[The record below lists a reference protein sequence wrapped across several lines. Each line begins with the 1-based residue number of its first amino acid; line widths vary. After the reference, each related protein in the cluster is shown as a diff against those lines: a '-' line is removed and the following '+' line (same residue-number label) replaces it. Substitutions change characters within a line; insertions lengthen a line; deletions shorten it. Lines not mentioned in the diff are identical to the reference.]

1 MNVNSNA
8 YTYTFAT
15 IMVVVVAVLLSAAAL
30 GLSDVQKSNVEQEKM
45 QSILAS
51 VGVNVDRSEAKASYD
66 EVITQVLTIK
76 GGKVVSNNREAGFNI
91 DMAAAIKIPN
101 MPQPLGPDTES
112 NGELDTINVREV
124 PLYVA
129 NKDGKTFYIV
139 PMRGKGLWG
148 PVWGF
153 ISLEADG
160 NTVVGAN
167 FGHKSET
174 PGLGAEIADS
184 SFYKPFTGKKI
195 SDSEGFQSISVVKK
209 GSSQDNDYAVDGIS
223 GGTITS
229 NGVNDMLVDCLA
241 PYAEYF
247 KNI

>member
-1 MNVNSNA
+1 MNVNSNG

-15 IMVVVVAVLLSAAAL
+15 VMVILVAVLLSAASL
-30 GLSDVQKSNVEQEKM
+30 GLKSKQENNVKQEKM
-45 QSILAS
+45 QSILSS
-51 VGVNVDRSEAKASYD
+51 VGVEVDRSGAE
-66 EVITQVLTIK
+66 EVYNTVIEQVLTIK
-76 GGKVVSNNREAGFNI
+76 GGEVVSEDRETGFTI
-91 DMAAAIKIPN
+91 DMASAIKSSN
-101 MPQPLGPDTES
+101 MD
-112 NGELDTINVREV
+112 REV

-129 NKDGKTFYIV
+129 NKDGQTFYIV
-139 PMRGKGLWG
+139 PLRGKGLWG

-153 ISLEADG
+153 VSLESDG

-174 PGLGAEIADS
+174 PGLGAEITT
-184 SFYKPFTGKKI
+184 PMFTDQFPGKKI
-195 SDSEGFQSISVVKK
+195 SEAGMFQSISVVKK
-209 GSSQDNDYAVDGIS
+209 GTSNGDYAVDGIS

-229 NGVNDMLVDCLA
+229 NGVNDMLSDCLA

>member
-15 IMVVVVAVLLSAAAL
+15 VMVVLVAVLLAGASL
-30 GLSDVQKSNVEQEKM
+30 GLKSKQENNVKQEKM

-51 VGVNVDRSEAKASYD
+51 VGVKVDRSEAQANYD
-66 EVITQVLTIK
+66 EVIKEVLTIR
-76 GGKVVSNNREAGFNI
+76 GGEVVSTDREIGFNV
-91 DMAAAIKIPN
+91 DMAGAIKAEN
-101 MPQPLGPDTES
+101 M
-112 NGELDTINVREV
+112 NREV
-124 PLYVA
+124 PMYVA
-129 NKDGKTFYIV
+129 NKGGENYYII
-139 PMRGKGLWG
+139 PLRGKGLWG

-153 ISLEADG
+153 VRLESDG

-174 PGLGAEIADS
+174 PGLGAEITT
-184 SFYKPFTGKKI
+184 PMFTDQFPGKKI
-195 SDSEGFQSISVVKK
+195 SEAGLFQSISVVKQ
-209 GSSQDNDYAVDGIS
+209 GTSTGDYMVDGIS

-229 NGVNDMLVDCLA
+229 NGVNDMLADCLA

>member
-15 IMVVVVAVLLSAAAL
+15 VMVVLVAVLLSGASL
-30 GLSDVQKSNVEQEKM
+30 GLKSKQASNISQEKK

-51 VGVNVDRSEAKASYD
+51 IGIEVDRSESDAAFGEYIKQS
-66 EVITQVLTIK
+66 LTLQ
-76 GGKVVSNNREAGFNI
+76 GGSVVSEDASAAFDI
-91 DMAAAIKIPN
+91 DMAAAIKAGN
-101 MPQPLGPDTES
+101 MDRS
-112 NGELDTINVREV
+112 V

-129 NKDGKTFYIV
+129 EKEGDTYYII

-148 PVWGF
+148 PVWGYLA
-153 ISLEADG
+153 LESDG
-160 NTVVGAN
+160 NTVVGAT
-167 FGHKSET
+167 FDHKSET
-174 PGLGAEIADS
+174 PGLGAEITT
-184 SFYKPFTGKKI
+184 PMFTEQFPGKKI
-195 SDSEGFQSISVVKK
+195 SEAGMFKSISVVKA
-209 GSSQDNDYAVDGIS
+209 GTSAGDYAVDGIS

-229 NGVNDMLVDCLA
+229 NGVNDMLSDCLA

>member
-15 IMVVVVAVLLSAAAL
+15 VMVVLVAVLLSGASL
-30 GLSDVQKSNVEQEKM
+30 GLKSKQASNISQEKK

-51 VGVNVDRSEAKASYD
+51 IGIEVDRSESDAAFGEYIKQS
-66 EVITQVLTIK
+66 LTLQR
-76 GGKVVSNNREAGFNI
+76 GTVVSEDASAAFDI
-91 DMAAAIKIPN
+91 DMAAAIKAGN
-101 MPQPLGPDTES
+101 MDRS
-112 NGELDTINVREV
+112 V

-129 NKDGKTFYIV
+129 EKEGDTYYII

-148 PVWGF
+148 PVWGYLA
-153 ISLEADG
+153 LESDG
-160 NTVVGAN
+160 NTVVGAT
-167 FGHKSET
+167 FDHKSET
-174 PGLGAEIADS
+174 PGLGAEITT
-184 SFYKPFTGKKI
+184 PMFTDQFPGKKI
-195 SDSEGFQSISVVKK
+195 SEAGMFKSISVVKA
-209 GSSQDNDYAVDGIS
+209 GTSAGDYAVDGIS

-229 NGVNDMLVDCLA
+229 NGVNDMLTDCLA

>member
-1 MNVNSNA
+1 MNVNSNG

-15 IMVVVVAVLLSAAAL
+15 VMVILVAVLLSAASL
-30 GLSDVQKSNVEQEKM
+30 GLKSKQENNVKQEKM
-45 QSILAS
+45 QSILSS
-51 VGVNVDRSEAKASYD
+51 VGVQVDRSGAE
-66 EVITQVLTIK
+66 EVYNTVIEKVLTIK
-76 GGKVVSNNREAGFNI
+76 GGEVVSEDRETGFSI
-91 DMAAAIKIPN
+91 DMATAIKSSN
-101 MPQPLGPDTES
+101 MD
-112 NGELDTINVREV
+112 REV

-129 NKDGKTFYIV
+129 NKDGQTFYIV
-139 PMRGKGLWG
+139 PLRGKGLWG

-153 ISLEADG
+153 VSLESDG

-174 PGLGAEIADS
+174 PGLGAEITT
-184 SFYKPFTGKKI
+184 PMFTDQFPGKKI
-195 SDSEGFQSISVVKK
+195 SEAGMFQSISVVKK
-209 GSSQDNDYAVDGIS
+209 GTSNGDYAVDGIS

-229 NGVNDMLVDCLA
+229 NGVNDMLADCLA

>member
-1 MNVNSNA
+1 MNVNSNG

-15 IMVVVVAVLLSAAAL
+15 VMVVLVAVLLSAASL
-30 GLSDVQKSNVEQEKM
+30 GLKSKQENNVKQEKM
-45 QSILAS
+45 QSILSS
-51 VGVNVDRSEAKASYD
+51 VGVEVDRSGAEEAYNT
-66 EVITQVLTIK
+66 VIEKVLTIK
-76 GGKVVSNNREAGFNI
+76 GGEVVSEDRETGFSI
-91 DMAAAIKIPN
+91 DMATAIKSSN
-101 MPQPLGPDTES
+101 MD
-112 NGELDTINVREV
+112 REV

-129 NKDGKTFYIV
+129 NKDGQTFYIV
-139 PMRGKGLWG
+139 PLRGKGLWG

-153 ISLEADG
+153 VSLESDG

-174 PGLGAEIADS
+174 PGLGAEITT
-184 SFYKPFTGKKI
+184 PMFTDQFPGKKI
-195 SDSEGFQSISVVKK
+195 SEAGMFQSISVIKK
-209 GSSQDNDYAVDGIS
+209 GTSNGDYAVDGIS

-229 NGVNDMLVDCLA
+229 NGVNDMLADCLA

>member
-15 IMVVVVAVLLSAAAL
+15 VMVVLVAVLLSGASL
-30 GLSDVQKSNVEQEKM
+30 GLKSKQASNISQEKK

-51 VGVNVDRSEAKASYD
+51 IGIEVDRSESDAAFGEYIKQS
-66 EVITQVLTIK
+66 LTLQ
-76 GGKVVSNNREAGFNI
+76 GGTVVSEDASAAFDI
-91 DMAAAIKIPN
+91 DMAAAIKAGN
-101 MPQPLGPDTES
+101 MD
-112 NGELDTINVREV
+112 REV

-129 NKDGKTFYIV
+129 EKEGDTYYII

-148 PVWGF
+148 PVWGYLA
-153 ISLEADG
+153 LESDG
-160 NTVVGAN
+160 NTVVGAT
-167 FGHKSET
+167 FDHKSET
-174 PGLGAEIADS
+174 PGLGAEITT
-184 SFYKPFTGKKI
+184 PMFTDQFPGKKI
-195 SDSEGFQSISVVKK
+195 SEAGMFKSISVVKA
-209 GSSQDNDYAVDGIS
+209 GTSAGDYAVDGIS

-229 NGVNDMLVDCLA
+229 NGVNDMLTDCLA

>member
-15 IMVVVVAVLLSAAAL
+15 VMVVLVAVLLSGASL
-30 GLSDVQKSNVEQEKM
+30 GLKSKQASNISQEKK

-51 VGVNVDRSEAKASYD
+51 IGIEVDRSESDAAFGEYIKQS
-66 EVITQVLTIK
+66 LTLE
-76 GGKVVSNNREAGFNI
+76 GGTVVSEDASAAFDI
-91 DMAAAIKIPN
+91 DMAAAIKAGN
-101 MPQPLGPDTES
+101 MERS
-112 NGELDTINVREV
+112 V

-129 NKDGKTFYIV
+129 EKEGDTYYII

-148 PVWGF
+148 PVWGYLA
-153 ISLEADG
+153 LESDG
-160 NTVVGAN
+160 NTVVGAT
-167 FGHKSET
+167 FDHKSET
-174 PGLGAEIADS
+174 PGLGAEITT
-184 SFYKPFTGKKI
+184 PMFTDQFPGKKI
-195 SDSEGFQSISVVKK
+195 SEAGMFKSISVVKA
-209 GSSQDNDYAVDGIS
+209 GTSAGDYAVDGIS

-229 NGVNDMLVDCLA
+229 NGVNDMLTDCLA

>member
-1 MNVNSNA
+1 MNVNSNG

-15 IMVVVVAVLLSAAAL
+15 VMVVLVAVLLSAASL
-30 GLSDVQKSNVEQEKM
+30 GLKSKQENNVKQEKM
-45 QSILAS
+45 QSILSS
-51 VGVNVDRSEAKASYD
+51 VGVEVDRSGAEEAYNT
-66 EVITQVLTIK
+66 VIEKVLTIK
-76 GGKVVSNNREAGFNI
+76 GGKVVSEDRETGFSI
-91 DMAAAIKIPN
+91 DMATAIKSSN
-101 MPQPLGPDTES
+101 MD
-112 NGELDTINVREV
+112 REV

-129 NKDGKTFYIV
+129 NKDGQTFYIV
-139 PMRGKGLWG
+139 PLRGKGLWG

-153 ISLEADG
+153 VSLESDG

-174 PGLGAEIADS
+174 PGLGAEITT
-184 SFYKPFTGKKI
+184 PMFTDQFPGKKI
-195 SDSEGFQSISVVKK
+195 SEAGMFQSISVVKK
-209 GSSQDNDYAVDGIS
+209 GTSNGDYAVDGIS

-229 NGVNDMLVDCLA
+229 NGVNDMLADCLA

>member
-15 IMVVVVAVLLSAAAL
+15 VMVVLVAVLLSGASL
-30 GLSDVQKSNVEQEKM
+30 GLKSKQASNISQEKK

-51 VGVNVDRSEAKASYD
+51 IGIEVDRSESDAAFGEYIKQS
-66 EVITQVLTIK
+66 LTLK
-76 GGKVVSNNREAGFNI
+76 GGTVVSEDASAAFDI
-91 DMAAAIKIPN
+91 DMAAAIKAGN
-101 MPQPLGPDTES
+101 MDRS
-112 NGELDTINVREV
+112 V

-129 NKDGKTFYIV
+129 EKEGDTYYII

-148 PVWGF
+148 PVWGYLA
-153 ISLEADG
+153 LESDG
-160 NTVVGAN
+160 NTVVGAT
-167 FGHKSET
+167 FDHKSET
-174 PGLGAEIADS
+174 PGLGAEITT
-184 SFYKPFTGKKI
+184 PMFTDQFPGKKI
-195 SDSEGFQSISVVKK
+195 SEAGMFKSISVVKA
-209 GSSQDNDYAVDGIS
+209 GTSAGDYAVDGIS

-229 NGVNDMLVDCLA
+229 NGVNDMLTDCLA

>member
-1 MNVNSNA
+1 MNVNSNG

-15 IMVVVVAVLLSAAAL
+15 VMVIVVAVLLSSASL
-30 GLSDVQKSNVEQEKM
+30 GLKSKQASNVKQEKM

-51 VGVNVDRSEAKASYD
+51 VGVEVDRSKAEASFN
-66 EVITQVLTIK
+66 EVITEVLTIK
-76 GGKVVSNNREAGFNI
+76 GGSVVSEDRATGFNV
-91 DMAAAIKIPN
+91 DMASAIKSSN
-101 MPQPLGPDTES
+101 MD
-112 NGELDTINVREV
+112 REV

-129 NKDGKTFYIV
+129 NKDGETYYIV

-153 ISLEADG
+153 VSLKADG

-174 PGLGAEIADS
+174 PGLGAEIAT
-184 SFYKPFTGKKI
+184 PMFTDQFPGKKI
-195 SDSEGFQSISVVKK
+195 SEAGVFQSISVVKQ
-209 GSSQDNDYAVDGIS
+209 GTSSGDYAVDGIS

-229 NGVNDMLVDCLA
+229 NGVNDMLADCLA

>member
-1 MNVNSNA
+1 MNVNSNG

-15 IMVVVVAVLLSAAAL
+15 VMVVLVAVLLSGASL
-30 GLSDVQKSNVEQEKM
+30 GLKSKQESNVKQEKM

-51 VGVNVDRSEAKASYD
+51 VGVEVDRSEAEASFD

-76 GGKVVSNNREAGFNI
+76 GGSVVSEDRATGFNV
-91 DMAAAIKIPN
+91 DMASAIKSSN
-101 MPQPLGPDTES
+101 MD
-112 NGELDTINVREV
+112 REV

-129 NKDGKTFYIV
+129 NKDGETFYIV

-153 ISLEADG
+153 MSLEADG

-174 PGLGAEIADS
+174 PGLGAEITT
-184 SFYKPFTGKKI
+184 PMFTDQFPGKKI
-195 SDSEGFQSISVVKK
+195 SEAGMFQSISVVKK
-209 GSSQDNDYAVDGIS
+209 GTSNGDYAVDGIS

-229 NGVNDMLVDCLA
+229 NGVNDMLADCLA

>member
-15 IMVVVVAVLLSAAAL
+15 VMVVLVAVLLSGASL
-30 GLSDVQKSNVEQEKM
+30 GLKSKQASNISQEKK

-51 VGVNVDRSEAKASYD
+51 IGIEVDRSESD
-66 EVITQVLTIK
+66 EAFGEYIKQSLTLE
-76 GGKVVSNNREAGFNI
+76 GGTVVSEDASAAFDI
-91 DMAAAIKIPN
+91 DMAAAIKAGN
-101 MPQPLGPDTES
+101 MDRS
-112 NGELDTINVREV
+112 V

-129 NKDGKTFYIV
+129 EKEGDKYYII

-148 PVWGF
+148 PVWGYLA
-153 ISLEADG
+153 LESDG
-160 NTVVGAN
+160 NTVVGAT
-167 FGHKSET
+167 FDHKSET
-174 PGLGAEIADS
+174 PGLGAEITT
-184 SFYKPFTGKKI
+184 PMFTDQFPGKKI
-195 SDSEGFQSISVVKK
+195 SEAGMFKSISVVKA
-209 GSSQDNDYAVDGIS
+209 GTSAGDYAVDGIS

-229 NGVNDMLVDCLA
+229 NGVNDMLTDCLA

>member
-15 IMVVVVAVLLSAAAL
+15 VMVVLVAVLLAGASL
-30 GLSDVQKSNVEQEKM
+30 GLKSKQENNVKQEKM

-51 VGVNVDRSEAKASYD
+51 VGVNVDRSEAQANYD
-66 EVITQVLTIK
+66 EVIKEVLTIK
-76 GGKVVSNNREAGFNI
+76 GGEVVSTDREIGFNV
-91 DMAAAIKIPN
+91 DMAGAIKAEN
-101 MPQPLGPDTES
+101 M
-112 NGELDTINVREV
+112 NREV
-124 PLYVA
+124 PMYVA
-129 NKDGKTFYIV
+129 NKGGENYYII
-139 PMRGKGLWG
+139 PLRGKGLWG

-153 ISLEADG
+153 VSLESDG

-174 PGLGAEIADS
+174 PGLGAEITT
-184 SFYKPFTGKKI
+184 PMFTDQFPGKKI
-195 SDSEGFQSISVVKK
+195 SEAGLFQSISVVKQ
-209 GSSQDNDYAVDGIS
+209 GTSTGDYMVDGIS

-229 NGVNDMLVDCLA
+229 NGVNDMLADCLA

>member
-15 IMVVVVAVLLSAAAL
+15 VMVVLVAVLLSGASL
-30 GLSDVQKSNVEQEKM
+30 GLKSKQASNISQEKK

-51 VGVNVDRSEAKASYD
+51 IGIEVDRSESD
-66 EVITQVLTIK
+66 EAFGEYIKQSLTLA
-76 GGKVVSNNREAGFNI
+76 GGSVVSEDASAAFDI
-91 DMAAAIKIPN
+91 DMAAAIKAGN
-101 MPQPLGPDTES
+101 MDRS
-112 NGELDTINVREV
+112 V

-129 NKDGKTFYIV
+129 EKEGDTYYII

-148 PVWGF
+148 PVWGYLA
-153 ISLEADG
+153 LESDG
-160 NTVVGAN
+160 NTVVGAT
-167 FGHKSET
+167 FDHKSET
-174 PGLGAEIADS
+174 PGLGAEITT
-184 SFYKPFTGKKI
+184 PMFTDQFPGKKI
-195 SDSEGFQSISVVKK
+195 SEAGMFKSISVVKA
-209 GSSQDNDYAVDGIS
+209 GTSAGDYAVDGIS

-229 NGVNDMLVDCLA
+229 NGVNDMLTDCLA

>member
-15 IMVVVVAVLLSAAAL
+15 VMVVLVAVLLSGASL
-30 GLSDVQKSNVEQEKM
+30 GLKSKQASNISQEKK

-51 VGVNVDRSEAKASYD
+51 IGIEVDRSESDAAFGEYIKQS
-66 EVITQVLTIK
+66 LTLQ
-76 GGKVVSNNREAGFNI
+76 GGTVVSEDASAAFDI
-91 DMAAAIKIPN
+91 DMAAAIKADN
-101 MPQPLGPDTES
+101 MDRS
-112 NGELDTINVREV
+112 V

-129 NKDGKTFYIV
+129 EKEGDTYYII

-148 PVWGF
+148 PVWGYLA
-153 ISLEADG
+153 LESDG
-160 NTVVGAN
+160 NTVVGAT
-167 FGHKSET
+167 FDHKSET
-174 PGLGAEIADS
+174 PGLGAEITT
-184 SFYKPFTGKKI
+184 PMFTDQFPGKKI
-195 SDSEGFQSISVVKK
+195 SEAGMFKSISVVKA
-209 GSSQDNDYAVDGIS
+209 GTSAGDYAVDGIS

-229 NGVNDMLVDCLA
+229 NGVNDMLTDCLA

>member
-1 MNVNSNA
+1 MNVNSNG

-15 IMVVVVAVLLSAAAL
+15 VMVVLVAVLLSAASL
-30 GLSDVQKSNVEQEKM
+30 GLKSKQENNVKQEKM
-45 QSILAS
+45 QSILSS
-51 VGVNVDRSEAKASYD
+51 VGVQVDRSGAE
-66 EVITQVLTIK
+66 EVYNTVIEKVLTIK
-76 GGKVVSNNREAGFNI
+76 GGEVVSEDRETGFSI
-91 DMAAAIKIPN
+91 DMATAIKSSN
-101 MPQPLGPDTES
+101 MD
-112 NGELDTINVREV
+112 REV

-129 NKDGKTFYIV
+129 NKDGQTYYIV
-139 PMRGKGLWG
+139 PLRGKGLWG

-153 ISLEADG
+153 VSLESDG

-174 PGLGAEIADS
+174 PGLGAEITT
-184 SFYKPFTGKKI
+184 PMFTDQFPGKKI
-195 SDSEGFQSISVVKK
+195 SEAGMFQSISVVKK
-209 GSSQDNDYAVDGIS
+209 GTSNGDYAVDGIS

-229 NGVNDMLVDCLA
+229 NGVNDMLSDCLA

>member
-1 MNVNSNA
+1 MNVNSNG

-15 IMVVVVAVLLSAAAL
+15 VMVILVAVLLSAASL
-30 GLSDVQKSNVEQEKM
+30 GLKSKQENNVKQEKM
-45 QSILAS
+45 QSILSS
-51 VGVNVDRSEAKASYD
+51 VGVQVDRSGAE
-66 EVITQVLTIK
+66 EVYNTVIEKVLTIK
-76 GGKVVSNNREAGFNI
+76 GGEVVSEDRETGFSI
-91 DMAAAIKIPN
+91 DMATAIKSSN
-101 MPQPLGPDTES
+101 MD
-112 NGELDTINVREV
+112 REV

-129 NKDGKTFYIV
+129 NKDGQTYYIV
-139 PMRGKGLWG
+139 PLRGKGLWG

-153 ISLEADG
+153 VSLESDG

-174 PGLGAEIADS
+174 PGLGAEITT
-184 SFYKPFTGKKI
+184 PMFTDQFPGKKI
-195 SDSEGFQSISVVKK
+195 SEAGMFQSISVVKK
-209 GSSQDNDYAVDGIS
+209 GTSNGDYAVDGIS

-229 NGVNDMLVDCLA
+229 NGVNDMLSDCLE

>member
-15 IMVVVVAVLLSAAAL
+15 VMVVLVAVLLSGASL
-30 GLSDVQKSNVEQEKM
+30 GLKSKQASNISQEKK

-51 VGVNVDRSEAKASYD
+51 IGIEVDRSESDAAFGEYIKQS
-66 EVITQVLTIK
+66 LTLQR
-76 GGKVVSNNREAGFNI
+76 GTVVSEDASAAFDI
-91 DMAAAIKIPN
+91 DMAAAIKAGN
-101 MPQPLGPDTES
+101 MDRS
-112 NGELDTINVREV
+112 V

-129 NKDGKTFYIV
+129 EKEGDTYYII

-148 PVWGF
+148 PVWGYLA
-153 ISLEADG
+153 LESDG
-160 NTVVGAN
+160 NTVVGAT
-167 FGHKSET
+167 FDHKSET
-174 PGLGAEIADS
+174 PGLGAEITT
-184 SFYKPFTGKKI
+184 PMFTDQFPGKKI
-195 SDSEGFQSISVVKK
+195 SEAGMFKSISVVKA
-209 GSSQDNDYAVDGIS
+209 GTSSGDYAVDGIS

-229 NGVNDMLVDCLA
+229 NGVNDMLTDCLA

>member
-15 IMVVVVAVLLSAAAL
+15 VMVVLVAVLLSGASL
-30 GLSDVQKSNVEQEKM
+30 GLKSKQASNISQEKK

-51 VGVNVDRSEAKASYD
+51 IGIEVDRSESDAAFGEYIKQS
-66 EVITQVLTIK
+66 LTLQ
-76 GGKVVSNNREAGFNI
+76 GGTVVSEDASAAFDI
-91 DMAAAIKIPN
+91 DMAAAIKAGN
-101 MPQPLGPDTES
+101 MDRS
-112 NGELDTINVREV
+112 V

-129 NKDGKTFYIV
+129 EKEGDTFYII

-148 PVWGF
+148 PVWGYLA
-153 ISLEADG
+153 LESDG
-160 NTVVGAN
+160 NTVVGAT
-167 FGHKSET
+167 FDHKSET
-174 PGLGAEIADS
+174 PGLGAEITT
-184 SFYKPFTGKKI
+184 PMFTDQFPGKKI
-195 SDSEGFQSISVVKK
+195 SEAGMFKSISVVKA
-209 GSSQDNDYAVDGIS
+209 GTSAGDYAVDGIS

-229 NGVNDMLVDCLA
+229 NGVNDMLTDCLA